1 MLARKAGMSWQDVD
15 LIIKGKRQPK
25 RETAERLSEA
35 TGGEVSVAE
44 ILCAKGLHDETVP
57 PTAGTGECA

>member
-44 ILCAKGLHDETVP
+44 ILCAKVHEETVA
-57 PTAGTGECA
+57 PTPAAAEGQ